1 MKGCMH
7 VPHPEL
13 KSLSLTSPTDPILH
27 EGSPLITLPGTI
39 LQGVKVLMRAP

>member
-1 MKGCMH
+1 MH